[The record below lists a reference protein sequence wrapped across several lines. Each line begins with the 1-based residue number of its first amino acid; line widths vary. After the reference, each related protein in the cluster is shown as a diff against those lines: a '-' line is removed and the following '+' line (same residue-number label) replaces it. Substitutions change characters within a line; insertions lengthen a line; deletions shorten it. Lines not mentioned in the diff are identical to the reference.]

1 MYRFYI
7 VQEDNF
13 GNREKYYAVRHARSI
28 ANKQGIETHVLHTY
42 AEDNTIV
49 DGITVIRPGP
59 QTKRLPPISKADY
72 IAQIKA
78 EREPIVQAM
87 LMRRLKDQDL
97 AQLDGSVAQVIWL
110 WAEGETRAEIARRTG
125 MSAQKVR
132 RILLDVDL
140 ITAKETR
147 LYREGMPHDEI
158 AVIVGKKS
166 KTISNYVPY
175 TKGVYKRAEPTINA
189 LRIRATR
196 TRQKQQEEQ
205 NGQDQHTGQDQV
217 EYREL

>member
-1 MYRFYI
+1 MYRYYI

-13 GNREKYYAVRHARSI
+13 GNHDKYYAVRHARSM
-28 ANKQGIETHVLHTY
+28 ANKQGAEMHVLHTY
-42 AEDNTIV
+42 AEDNAIV
-49 DGITVIRPGP
+49 DGITIVKPEP
-59 QTKRLPPISKADY
+59 QAKRLPPMPREEY
-72 IAQIKA
+72 IAKNKA

-110 WAEGETRAEIARRTG
+110 WAEGENYAEIGRRAG

-147 LYREGMPHDEI
+147 LCREGMSFDEI
-158 AVIVGKKS
+158 AVIVGKKR
-166 KTISNYVPY
+166 KTIFSNYAPY
-175 TKGVYKRAEPTINA
+175 TKGVYKRAEPTVNA
-189 LRIRATR
+189 LRVRATR
-196 TRQKQQEEQ
+196 ARQKQQTEQ
-205 NGQDQHTGQDQV
+205 D
-217 EYREL
+217 

>member
-1 MYRFYI
+1 MLRYYI
-7 VQEDNF
+7 VQEDDY
-13 GNREKYYAVRHARSI
+13 GSRDKHKAVCHAHSLANRRDI
-28 ANKQGIETHVLHTY
+28 DTHVLHTY
-42 AEDNTIV
+42 VEDNTAV
-49 DGITVIRPGP
+49 DGVTVVHPKPREDYAA
-59 QTKRLPPISKADY
+59 KDKAKN
-72 IAQIKA
+72 KA

-110 WAEGETRAEIARRTG
+110 WAEGESRAEIARRTH
-125 MSAQKVR
+125 MSGQKVR

-147 LYREGMPHDEI
+147 PYREGMPPDEI

-166 KTISNYVPY
+166 KTISNYAPY

-196 TRQKQQEEQ
+196 AKQNQQEEQ
-205 NGQDQHTGQDQV
+205 NGQDQHTGQNQM
-217 EYREL
+217 E